1 MSVEIETA
9 IFDLLGAKIAP
20 GKSVSPEEVAR
31 AVDPEGWRR
40 LLGHVRAIARG
51 LARQGKLV
59 ILRHNK
65 PADPGDFKGVYRL
78 RLPMA
83 GDPVFQAPDADP
95 DPAGAAEDDAA

>member
-1 MSVEIETA
+1 MSLEIETA

-65 PADPGDFKGVYRL
+65 PADPGVFKGVYRI
-78 RLPMA
+78 RLPMP
-83 GDPVFQAPDADP
+83 GDPAQP
-95 DPAGAAEDDAA
+95 AAEPRQEEEDAS

>member
-1 MSVEIETA
+1 MSLEIETA

-65 PADPGDFKGVYRL
+65 PADPGDFKGVYRI
-78 RLPMA
+78 RLPMP
-83 GDPVFQAPDADP
+83 GDPAQP
-95 DPAGAAEDDAA
+95 AAEPRQEEEDAS

>member
-1 MSVEIETA
+1 MAADVETA
-9 IFDLLGAKIAP
+9 IFDLLNAKIAP

-40 LLGHVRAIARG
+40 LLGHVRAVARG

-83 GDPVFQAPDADP
+83 GDPTFQDP
-95 DPAGAAEDDAA
+95 EDQAGEGDAA